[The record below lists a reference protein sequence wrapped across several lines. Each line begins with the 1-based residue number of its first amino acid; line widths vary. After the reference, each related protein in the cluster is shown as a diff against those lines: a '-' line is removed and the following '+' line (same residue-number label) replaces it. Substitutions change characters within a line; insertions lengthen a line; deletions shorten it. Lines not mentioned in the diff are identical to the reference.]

1 MPHLILVHGL
11 WMPGISMTLLH
22 RRIAAAGFDVET
34 FDYLSVS
41 TPPAQTVEALRR
53 RMRSHTHGVHLVGHS
68 IGGLLALLACR
79 GGEDVPPGRI
89 VGLASPLTGSAIAR
103 QLAERGRGWLMG
115 HSGALLERG
124 VADWAGTR
132 EVGVVAGRT
141 HMGMGAIVGHL
152 EGDSDGT
159 VRLEETRMPW
169 LTDHCV
175 VPASHTGM
183 LVSRAAAVQTIAFL
197 REGRF
202 QHD

>member
-1 MPHLILVHGL
+1 
-11 WMPGISMTLLH
+11 MPGISMTLL
-22 RRIAAAGFDVET
+22 RRRMAAAGFNVQT

-41 TPPAQTVEALRR
+41 TPFAQTVEALRQR
-53 RMRSHTHGVHLVGHS
+53 VRVHADEVHLVGHS
-68 IGGLLALLACR
+68 VGGLLALLACGD
-79 GGEDVPPGRI
+79 GGELPPGRI
-89 VGLASPLTGSAIAR
+89 VCLASPLTGSAIAR
-103 QLAERGRGWLMG
+103 QLAARGRGWLMG

-132 EVGVVAGRT
+132 EVGVIAGRT
-141 HMGMGAIVGHL
+141 RMGVGTIVGHL

-169 LTDHCV
+169 LADHCV

-183 LVSRAAAVQTIAFL
+183 LISRAAAAQAIAFL
-197 REGRF
+197 RQGHF